1 MHDLAPL
8 TALGSSAPQRDTIGP
23 VTITENPDRALASVA
38 ARLGQ
43 DAACTKA
50 LASVLGT
57 SAPDVA
63 QCVQGPALGAF
74 WMAQHCWIVD
84 GPYDLDDP
92 QTDLAARLKAEL
104 GDMASV
110 TDQSGAWVR
119 FDVHGDGLG
128 ALFERLCN
136 LDMARMTDGTARR
149 TMIDH
154 LGCFVLSH
162 RGGNTV
168 YGPRSSAQSLHHA
181 LITAA
186 RSAF

>member
-8 TALGSSAPQRDTIGP
+8 TALGSSAPQRATIGP
-23 VTITENPDRALASVA
+23 VTITENPDRALVSVA

-43 DAACTKA
+43 DAACIKA
-50 LASVLGT
+50 LTAVLGT
-57 SAPDVA
+57 AAPDVA
-63 QCVQGPALGAF
+63 QFVRGPVLGAF
-74 WMAQHCWIVD
+74 WTAPHCWMVD

-92 QTDLAARLKAEL
+92 QTDLDTRLKAEF

-119 FDVHGDGLG
+119 FDLQGDGLD

-136 LDMARMTDGTARR
+136 LDMARMPDGSARR
-149 TMIDH
+149 TVIDH
-154 LGCFVLSH
+154 LGCFVLRH
-162 RGGNTV
+162 GGGIIV
-168 YGPRSSAQSLHHA
+168 YGPRSAAQSLHHA
-181 LITAA
+181 LVTAA